1 MQERVEDMYNILI
14 EISRE
19 LERIKFMLRKSKF

>member
-1 MQERVEDMYNILI
+1 VEDMYNILV

-19 LERIKFMLRKSKF
+19 LERIKNMLRKSELTS